1 MTLTKRTVNKTYTI
15 MKSNK
20 FFLLCAALMVTL
32 CSSVFAQQV
41 RDEKKV
47 PEEQIP
53 IAVRNAFGQEFNVAD
68 EDKKGSWFIYFEQHN
83 EGSRPVAKPIAY
95 IYRTKKQG
103 ERVEIKY
110 DAAGKF
116 DTARGITRKEVQ
128 TSGSN

>member
-1 MTLTKRTVNKTYTI
+1 

-20 FFLLCAALMVTL
+20 IFMLCAALMVTL
-32 CSSVFAQQV
+32 CSSIFAQDGRI

-68 EDKKGSWFIYFEQHN
+68 EDKKGNWFIYFEQHN
-83 EGSRPVAKPIAY
+83 EGARPVAKPIAY

-103 ERVEIKY
+103 DRIEIKY
-110 DAAGKF
+110 DATGKF
-116 DTARGITRKEVQ
+116 ETARGISRKEVE
-128 TSGSN
+128 TGGSN